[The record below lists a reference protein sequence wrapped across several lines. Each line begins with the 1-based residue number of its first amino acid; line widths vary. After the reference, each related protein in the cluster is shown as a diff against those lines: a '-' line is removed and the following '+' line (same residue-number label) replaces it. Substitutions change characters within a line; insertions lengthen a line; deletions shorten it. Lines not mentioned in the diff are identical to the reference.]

1 MKVSACIITYNHQ
14 DYIVDCLE
22 GALSQ
27 KVDFDYEIVIGED
40 KSTDATLKIC
50 EEYASKY
57 PDKIRI
63 IKREANLGMIGNWVD
78 TIKYCRGKY
87 IALCEGDDYWTDPLK
102 LQKQVDFLEQNKEY
116 SGCFHKVK
124 ALIGSSFYE
133 DETIEQRYENSSG
146 KNKITKLD
154 LLREGNFIHTCTFVF
169 RNYPVS
175 DSFELRNSP
184 VGDYLLFLDVASNG
198 YLKRIDECLA
208 VYRRGIGIYSTL
220 SSVVMERKKLQY
232 YMCVLSLLKDED
244 ERSIFLEKSFKQIDS
259 FESTVKEENRSYLV
273 KKISLFK
280 NFITKK
286 VAINKEY

>member
-22 GALSQ
+22 GALFQ

-78 TIKYCRGKY
+78 TIKSCRGKY
-87 IALCEGDDYWTDPLK
+87 IAICEGDDYWTDPLK
-102 LQKQVDFLEQNKEY
+102 LQKQFDFLEQNQEY

-124 ALIGSSFYE
+124 TIIGSSFYE
-133 DETIEQRYENSSG
+133 DDAIEQRYENSSV

-175 DSFELRNSP
+175 DSFELRSSA
-184 VGDYLLFLDVASNG
+184 VVDYLLFLDVASNG
-198 YLKRIDECLA
+198 YLKRIDEYLA
-208 VYRRGIGIYSTL
+208 VYRRGVGIYSSL

-244 ERSIFLEKSFKQIDS
+244 ERSIFLEKSFNQIDS
-259 FESTVKEENRSYLV
+259 FESTVKEDNRSYFV

-280 NFITKK
+280 NFI
-286 VAINKEY
+286 IRRLQ